1 MNWFRRHL
9 NWTLV
14 LAYLLWFVPNA
25 GESVVAQRFALVALI
40 FLTVVSGWVIKQKG
54 RSLWWILLM
63 PFFSPLWLKNKR
75 SYRELTETEHLKGG
89 LIRKAR
95 TGTGR
100 FVQII
105 GWVVWLGCGLY
116 IEIYQIGVIYDA
128 FGFWLA
134 ALAFMLFPIVYA
146 VAPFIDW
153 FITRIFPLGIFI
165 LWLVSLVGMVMVY
178 AGSRIRGEE

>member
-1 MNWFRRHL
+1 MNWFQRHL
-9 NWTLV
+9 NWTSV
-14 LAYLLWFVPNA
+14 LAYLLWFVLNA
-25 GESVVAQRFALVALI
+25 GEGVIAHLLALVAAI
-40 FLTVVSGWVIKQKG
+40 FWLVISGWVIKQKG
-54 RSLWWILLM
+54 RRLWWLLLSWVG
-63 PFFSPLWLKNKR
+63 SPLWLKNK

-105 GWVVWLGCGLY
+105 GWLLWLGCGLA
-116 IEIYQIGVIYDA
+116 ICILTFGIIADA
-128 FGFWLA
+128 LGEWVAIIAFIFFPVLFTFAPLIHWLITG
-134 ALAFMLFPIVYA
+134 IV
-146 VAPFIDW
+146 
-153 FITRIFPLGIFI
+153 PLHIFI